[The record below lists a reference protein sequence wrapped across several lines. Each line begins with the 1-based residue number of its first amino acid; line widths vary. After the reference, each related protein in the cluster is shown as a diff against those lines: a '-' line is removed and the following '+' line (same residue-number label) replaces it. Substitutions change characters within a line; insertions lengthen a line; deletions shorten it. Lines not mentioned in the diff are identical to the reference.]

1 MPVTLRDETSPLNN
15 RSGSDRDFV
24 LYYTTAR
31 ERVGVNLVTHRTGD
45 EDGYFMLLAAPDA
58 AIAPQEIA
66 AKDVVFVFDTSGSM
80 AGEKIEQAR
89 KALLNLLGNLN
100 PNDRFNIVTFSSD
113 VRTFRDSLTPVSTHN
128 VDAARTFT
136 NEIKAVGGTNIN
148 DAAGR
153 SLKMSRGERPHRL
166 VFMTDGSHS
175 RRNRYSQILKNV
187 RARNLSAGTATQ
199 SECA

>member
-1 MPVTLRDETSPLNN
+1 
-15 RSGSDRDFV
+15 
-24 LYYTTAR
+24 
-31 ERVGVNLVTHRTGD
+31 VTHRSSD

-58 AIAPQEIA
+58 TIAPQEIA

-113 VRTFRDSLTPVSTHN
+113 VRTFRDGLTPVSTQN
-128 VDAARTFT
+128 VEAARAFA

-148 DAAGR
+148 DALEEA
-153 SLKMSRGERPHRL
+153 LKMMRPA
-166 VFMTDGSHS
+166 S
-175 RRNRYSQILKNV
+175 
-187 RARNLSAGTATQ
+187 ARSK
-199 SECA
+199 SFS